1 MYHKVSKEHDGLLR
15 PGARARG
22 IVVTPMKS
30 PTGGAERED
39 TADAGQGAEH
49 APGCPVV
56 ALPRRPTNDPRQG
69 LRLPEYQVPL
79 L

>member
-1 MYHKVSKEHDGLLR
+1 M
-15 PGARARG
+15 
-22 IVVTPMKS
+22 TPMKS